1 MLTCVSAVFLAPNR
15 FLCHQSLREPRW
27 WWMGPRISDGLR
39 GRQTG
44 RARSRDNRDL
54 GQDYA
59 PALHSLRFSKRSNY
73 LLGP

>member
-1 MLTCVSAVFLAPNR
+1 MPPELAR
-15 FLCHQSLREPRW
+15 TSLVVD
-27 WWMGPRISDGLR
+27 GASNIVDGLR

-44 RARSRDNRDL
+44 RARSRANRDL

-73 LLGP
+73 LPWAVSWGARETG